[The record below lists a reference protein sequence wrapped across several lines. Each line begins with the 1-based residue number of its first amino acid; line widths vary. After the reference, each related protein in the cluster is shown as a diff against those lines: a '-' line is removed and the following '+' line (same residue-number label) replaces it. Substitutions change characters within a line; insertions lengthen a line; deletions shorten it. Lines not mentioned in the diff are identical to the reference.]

1 MAAYGLTSE
10 QEVLI
15 PKYRQKWENF
25 VLSSKPIDRQE
36 AAAVARVI
44 YAILGLKTPE
54 IVFVASPNGA
64 IRYLKNLL
72 DQGSYSNLGKSIDLS
87 TWSYPYTELQER
99 IFVSLPIHLQHDL
112 SKSFD
117 SWLNYKLGRPLQ
129 RFLENQWRY
138 LISPRLG
145 KDNNNFLRSVFSS
158 SRQPE
163 TMIAGGSFFDF
174 CVNVLNFSDFKEE
187 VSILESFVSTC
198 GWTFFF
204 EKICLISDRPLVIN
218 FDAENLLHE
227 ENKAAVKYPDGYA
240 VFATHG
246 KIQQTKHSSKF
257 DEKDGLRMLEE
268 LKAVKI
274 DSWQHYTLFKVGDKV
289 NVISTYLLKS
299 INPRTGKIKV
309 RPIPS
314 RFTNSIQEA
323 INWVDRKEK
332 I

>member
-1 MAAYGLTSE
+1 MAVYGLTSE

-15 PKYRQKWENF
+15 PKYRQKWESF
-25 VLSSKPIDRQE
+25 ILPPKPIDRYE
-36 AAAVARVI
+36 AAAAVRVI
-44 YAILGLKTPE
+44 YAILGFKTPE

-64 IRYLKNLL
+64 IRYLRNLL
-72 DQGSYSNLGKSIDLS
+72 DQGCFSNLGKNITLS
-87 TWSYPYTELQER
+87 DWCYPYTELQER
-99 IFVSLPIHLQHDL
+99 IFVSLPIHLQHNL
-112 SKSFD
+112 SQSFD

-129 RFLENQWRY
+129 SFLENQWRY

-158 SRQPE
+158 CRQPE
-163 TMIAGGSFFDF
+163 SLIAGGSYFDF
-174 CVNVLNFSDFKEE
+174 CANQLNLPDFKEE
-187 VSILESFVSTC
+187 VSILQSFVTSC

-204 EKICLISDRPLVIN
+204 EKICIVSDRPLVIS
-218 FDAENLLHE
+218 FDEDNLLHGE
-227 ENKAAVKYPDGYA
+227 SKAAVKYPDGYP

-246 KIQQTKHSSKF
+246 KIQQTKHRQKSDHK
-257 DEKDGLRMLEE
+257 DELRMLEE
-268 LKAVKI
+268 LKAVKV
-274 DSWQHYTLFKVGDKV
+274 DAWGEYTLFKVGDKV